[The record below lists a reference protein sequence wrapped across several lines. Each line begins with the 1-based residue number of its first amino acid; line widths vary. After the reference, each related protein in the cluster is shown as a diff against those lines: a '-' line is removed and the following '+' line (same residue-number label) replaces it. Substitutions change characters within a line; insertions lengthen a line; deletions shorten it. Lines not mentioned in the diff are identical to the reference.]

1 MTRANGETLVVASM
15 FCFKTSRKKHLRY
28 LRVEIVIIFCLLQDG
43 QVGIS
48 MYTCKS
54 VCISHFGTMKEVYN
68 V

>member
-1 MTRANGETLVVASM
+1 MTRANGETWWLHPRFAS
-15 FCFKTSRKKHLRY
+15 KLPGKKH
-28 LRVEIVIIFCLLQDG
+28 LRVEIVLIFCLLQDG
-43 QVGIS
+43 KVGIS